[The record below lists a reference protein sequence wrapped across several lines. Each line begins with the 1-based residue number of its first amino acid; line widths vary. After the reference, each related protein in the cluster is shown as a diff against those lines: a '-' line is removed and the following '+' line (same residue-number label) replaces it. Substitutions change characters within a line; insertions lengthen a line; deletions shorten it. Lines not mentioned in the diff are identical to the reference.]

1 MNLVS
6 NTYVSTSALYTC
18 DPYLA
23 HHGIKGQKWG
33 VRRFQNEDG
42 TLTPAGEKRYLLG
55 EAKRT
60 FKEEKKAYRAGTR
73 EYNKKIHYGFIA
85 YNPKMYKRGSDVQ
98 KTYAKAV
105 GAQARNILNYKG
117 AKNELR
123 YAKEDFKNAKLLE
136 KASAKEPSK
145 RRAKYEQQYLQK
157 GMTPDEAKVAAY
169 KRYRTENIMAVA
181 GAVAVASIAAYG
193 VHKYREYA
201 VDKLLP
207 QGMELGRISPKDTDG
222 VRDGMFA
229 YIKSNKMDVNKYKG
243 FYANQLR
250 KGLYA
255 HASKGSPIYE
265 KTMRIVSDAKM
276 ASPKNAIRIFQGTL
290 DRDTASGG
298 HGHLLDHV
306 KDAVGSTFGYG
317 SKEYTRF
324 INTGKITP
332 KVYDAIN
339 RQLGSDF
346 GRQRFESMLK
356 ALKDAGY
363 SAIADRND
371 QSYSGF
377 AAKLPVILLDKGRIA
392 VDNVSSVSVKEIQS
406 RNAKA
411 TLDIIAKAIPS
422 GVLKSPLP
430 YEIGAVAAVKGAT
443 NYSNKK
449 KNDAFVQKYRSEHP
463 NTQMSYTDI
472 VRMYERQKV
481 GRKT

>member
-1 MNLVS
+1 MILVS
-6 NTYVSTSALYTC
+6 NDSVSTASLYI
-18 DPYLA
+18 A

-42 TLTPAGEKRYLLG
+42 TLTSAGEKRYLLG

-60 FKEEKKAYRAGTR
+60 FKEEKKAFRAGTR
-73 EYNKKIHYGFIA
+73 EYNKKIHYGLIA

-243 FYANQLR
+243 FYANQL
-250 KGLYA
+250 KNGIYV
-255 HASKGSPIYE
+255 HAKAGTPIYE
-265 KTMRIVSDAKM
+265 KTMRVVSDAKM
-276 ASPKNAIRIFQGTL
+276 ASPKNAAKVFQEVL
-290 DRDTASGG
+290 NKQPSGG
-298 HGHLLDHV
+298 MLELNI
-306 KDAVGSTFGYG
+306 KEAIEQSFGEN
-317 SKEYTRF
+317 SLVFKAFER
-324 INTGKITP
+324 NHKITP

-339 RQLGSDF
+339 RQFGSAP
-346 GRQRFESMLK
+346 GRQNFEPMLK

-430 YEIGAVAAVKGAT
+430 YEIGAVAAVKGAA